1 MTREEAML
9 VLYHHNISVC
19 AQKVRIALAEKEI
32 AHELRR
38 VNLMMAEQVTPAYLA
53 INPKGVVPALVHD
66 GQPVIE
72 STVILEYLDDAFP
85 ERPLRPAS
93 PLARAWM
100 RQWMQVPD
108 VGIHA
113 ACGTVSFA
121 AAFAAQVKAAHEPAA
136 LAERLAKL
144 PDRARAWRQ
153 QQLFDHGL
161 DAPFVP
167 DALKLYDKMIAD
179 MEKALARGPWLAGDA
194 FSLAEC
200 AIAPYVL
207 RLDRLGLDAM
217 WAGRARV
224 VDWYARVRARPSWA
238 KAITA
243 FPSAGKGDYDDD
255 LKSRGVDVWPKV
267 KTLLAA

>member
-1 MTREEAML
+1 ML

-19 AQKVRIALAEKEI
+19 AQKVRIALAEKKL
-32 AHELRR
+32 AHECRH
-38 VNLMMAEQVTPAYLA
+38 VSLMKGEQISPEYLK

-72 STVILEYLDDAFP
+72 STVILEYLEDAFP

-93 PLARAWM
+93 PLARAKM
-100 RQWMQVPD
+100 RVWAQVPD
-108 VGIHA
+108 TGIHA

-121 AAFAAQVKAAHEPAA
+121 AAFAAQVKAAHDPAA
-136 LAERLAKL
+136 LKERLAKL

-167 DALKLYDKMIAD
+167 DALKLYDKMLAG
-179 MEKALARGPWLAGDA
+179 MEKALSGTPWLAGGD

-207 RLDRLGLDAM
+207 RLDRLALHGM
-217 WAGRARV
+217 WSQRPKVA
-224 VDWYARVRARPSWA
+224 DWYARVQARPSWA
-238 KAITA
+238 EAIVA

-255 LKSRGVDVWPKV
+255 LKSKGTDLWPKV
-267 KTLLAA
+267 KMLLAA